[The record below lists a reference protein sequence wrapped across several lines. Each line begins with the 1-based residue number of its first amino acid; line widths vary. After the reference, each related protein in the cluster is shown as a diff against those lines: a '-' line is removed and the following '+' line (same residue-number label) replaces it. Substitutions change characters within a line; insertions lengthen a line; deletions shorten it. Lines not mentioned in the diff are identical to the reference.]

1 MAISQAMCTS
11 FKKALLDGEMDFSSD
26 TSDVFKIAL
35 FTSSATLGASTTA
48 YSTTNEVTGT
58 GYTAGGNT
66 LTVVAPTTS
75 GTTAY
80 LDFSDTTWAA
90 SSFTARG
97 ALIYNSSKANRAVAV
112 FVFDEVKTTSSGNF
126 QIQFP
131 FNNPTDAVV
140 RVS

>member
-1 MAISQAMCTS
+1 MLTAGMCNS
-11 FKKALLDGEMDFSSD
+11 FKEELLKGIHNFTTD
-26 TSDVFKIAL
+26 TFKIAL
-35 FTSSATLGASTTA
+35 YTESATLGPATTVYTPSNEASG
-48 YSTTNEVTGT
+48 S

-66 LTVVAPTTS
+66 LAGATVSLSQGIAFV
-75 GTTAY
+75 
-80 LDFSDTTWAA
+80 DFSDTTWAA

-97 ALIYNSSKANRAVAV
+97 ALIYNSSKADRAVAV